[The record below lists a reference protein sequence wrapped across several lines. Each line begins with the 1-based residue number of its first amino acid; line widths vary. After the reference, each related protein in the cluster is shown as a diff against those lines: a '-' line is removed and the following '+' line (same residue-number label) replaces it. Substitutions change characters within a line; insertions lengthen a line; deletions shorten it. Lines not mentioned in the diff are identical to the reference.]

1 MELDDELLKLY
12 IIIYGFTYNDIRN
25 DLIQYNLI
33 NDTEGYIYC
42 IKNSLYDVYNIEIF
56 KLGNSYDLEERFSF
70 YNNIY
75 FENIE
80 VIKELYVPYK
90 YTYEYLLFISLR
102 NERVKSNREFFTNFN
117 LIESEFKILENILKN
132 SKLNNT
138 EKLKKYLI
146 HILKKFSIENIMELE
161 IPKNITIN
169 IVNRR
174 EIKYTIVPKKEKINA
189 IYKKEKSGFIHLLK
203 IEEIDHNFENKIQY
217 IYVSNKKKISSM
229 TEFLFPI
236 KEKKKIQISNI
247 YIAKLLLKDMMNNK
261 LIKNNYYECDEKFAI
276 EIMNKIK
283 EYFDNHKEDEIIKAY
298 LNDMYNIGEKMIPS
312 KFIITDKNKYG
323 YSRKDIH
330 KRLMEMI
337 DNDEDIEAKIIND
350 DLKKSLNKNNVVIK
364 NNIIVKNISKK
375 KNKSLFV
382 DTKY

>member
-12 IIIYGFTYNDIRN
+12 IIIYGFTYNDVRN

-56 KLGNSYDLEERFSF
+56 KLGNSHDLEERFSH

-80 VIKELYVPYK
+80 IIKELYVPYK
-90 YTYEYLLFISLR
+90 YTYEYLLFVSLR
-102 NERVKSNREFFTNFN
+102 NERIKSNREFFTNLN
-117 LIESEFKILENILKN
+117 SIESEFKILENILKN

-146 HILKKFSIENIMELE
+146 HILKKISIENIMELE
-161 IPKNITIN
+161 IPKNIIIN

-174 EIKYTIVPKKEKINA
+174 EIKYIIVPKKEKIN
-189 IYKKEKSGFIHLLK
+189 ITYKKDSGFIHLLK
-203 IEEIDHNFENKIQY
+203 IEEIDYNFENKIQY
-217 IYVSNKKKISSM
+217 INVSNKKKISSM
-229 TEFLFPI
+229 TEFLFSI

-247 YIAKLLLKDMMNNK
+247 HIAKILLKDMMNNK

-298 LNDMYNIGEKMIPS
+298 LNDMYKIGEKVIPS

-337 DNDEDIEAKIIND
+337 DNDEDIEAEIIND
-350 DLKKSLNKNNVVIK
+350 DLKKSLNKNNIVIK
-364 NNIIVKNISKK
+364 NNSKK

>member
-1 MELDDELLKLY
+1 MELDEELLKLY
-12 IIIYGFTYNDIRN
+12 IIIYGLTYNDIN
-25 DLIQYNLI
+25 SGILQYNLI

-42 IKNSLYDVYNIEIF
+42 IKNSLYDVYNIEIC
-56 KLGNSYDLEERFSF
+56 KLGNSYDLEKRYSD

-80 VIKELYVPYK
+80 VIKELNVPYK
-90 YTYEYLLFISLR
+90 YTYEYLLFISLKNSR
-102 NERVKSNREFFTNFN
+102 IKSNREFFTNLN
-117 LIESEFKILENILKN
+117 LIELEFKILENILLN

-138 EKLKKYLI
+138 EKLKKYLV

-169 IVNRR
+169 IVNKR

-189 IYKKEKSGFIHLLK
+189 TYKKDKSGFIHLLK

-217 IYVSNKKKISSM
+217 IYVSNKKKINSM

-247 YIAKLLLKDMMNNK
+247 HIAKILLKDMMNNK

-283 EYFDNHKEDEIIKAY
+283 EYFVNHKEDEIIKAY
-298 LNDMYNIGEKMIPS
+298 LNDMYKIGEKVIPS

-323 YSRKDIH
+323 NSRKDIH

-337 DNDEDIEAKIIND
+337 DNDEEEPEIIND
-350 DLKKSLNKNNVVIK
+350 DLKKSLNKNN
-364 NNIIVKNISKK
+364 IIIKNISIVK

-382 DTKY
+382 DTKNNIL